1 MAERLPPR
9 IPDLEVRALSL
20 ACRVVSLDEELY
32 SSWSL
37 FTQVYKQVPATYYWG
52 CGVTLRWT
60 SIPSRGEVA
69 TLLCMLYVKETGISS
84 GHLGLWL
91 SSALLPLYSFF
102 GMCFNQKTLFSVYR

>member
-60 SIPSRGEVA
+60 STPSRGEVA

-102 GMCFNQKTLFSVYR
+102 GMCFNRKTLFSVYR